1 MNYDEVENW
10 LCNDL
15 PFFQNQGRIAYKEN
29 LENIIYLLNKIGN
42 PQNNLKCIHVAGTN
56 GKGSVSYMLSKLLKE
71 ENYRVGL
78 FTSPHLLTFRER
90 IQLNNEYIDKKSVIQ
105 FVKKYK
111 SLSQFVNFSFFEFTT
126 AMAFW
131 FFNKNNIDIA
141 IIECGL
147 GGRLDSTNVIHPIL
161 SIITSI
167 SLDHANILGN
177 NLISI
182 ANEKAGIIKKNTPVL
197 ISSQNNN
204 DVINVFSERAKKL
217 SSSIFYSK
225 KIVNK
230 YSNINL
236 PNYQLFNIE
245 LVKSAKII
253 LSQVGIKFSK
263 NKSDKI
269 IEGYYKKNSF
279 LGRWTIIQKK
289 PLIIC
294 DIAHNIQG
302 LKSVFHQL
310 RKENKKKHIVLG
322 FSSDKEL
329 IEIFKI
335 ININATFYFCAC
347 SNPRVLNPK
356 KYFSLIQS
364 INKNFFLFNNPID
377 AVKEIIDKNS
387 DDEIVFVTG
396 SAFIV
401 ADVLSIFR

>member
-111 SLSQFVNFSFFEFTT
+111 SLSKFVNFSFFEFTT

-230 YSNINL
+230 DSNINL

-263 NKSDKI
+263 NKFDKI
-269 IEGYYKKNSF
+269 IEGYYKKNFF

-377 AVKEIIDKNS
+377 AVKEIIDKNF

-396 SAFIV
+396 SSFIV

>member
-29 LENIIYLLNKIGN
+29 LENISFLLNKIGN
-42 PQNNLKCIHVAGTN
+42 PQNNFKCIHVAGTN

-90 IQLNNEYIDKKSVIQ
+90 IQLNNEYIDKESVIQ

-131 FFNKNNIDIA
+131 FFNKNNVDIA

-197 ISSQNNN
+197 ISSQNKN

-302 LKSVFHQL
+302 LKSVFSSVKK
-310 RKENKKKHIVLG
+310 RK
-322 FSSDKEL
+322 
-329 IEIFKI
+329 
-335 ININATFYFCAC
+335 
-347 SNPRVLNPK
+347 
-356 KYFSLIQS
+356 
-364 INKNFFLFNNPID
+364 
-377 AVKEIIDKNS
+377 
-387 DDEIVFVTG
+387 
-396 SAFIV
+396 
-401 ADVLSIFR
+401 

>member
-204 DVINVFSERAKKL
+204 DVINVFSDRAKKL

>member
-29 LENIIYLLNKIGN
+29 LENISDLLNKIGN
-42 PQNNLKCIHVAGTN
+42 PQNNFKCIHVAGTN

-71 ENYRVGL
+71 QNYRVGL

-90 IQLNNEYIDKKSVIQ
+90 IQLNNEYIDKESVIQ

-131 FFNKNNIDIA
+131 FFNKKNVDIA

-161 SIITSI
+161 SIITSV

-182 ANEKAGIIKKNTPVL
+182 ANEKAGIIKKNIPVL
-197 ISSQNNN
+197 ISSQNKN

-217 SSSIFYSK
+217 SSSIFYTK

-236 PNYQLFNIE
+236 PSYQLFNIE
-245 LVKSAKII
+245 LVKSAKSI
-253 LSQVGIKFSK
+253 LSQLGIKFSK
-263 NKSDKI
+263 NKSYKI
-269 IEGYYKKNSF
+269 IESYYKKNF
-279 LGRWTIIQKK
+279 FIGRWTIIQKK

-302 LKSVFHQL
+302 LKSVFSQL

-322 FSSDKEL
+322 FSSDKDL

-335 ININATFYFCAC
+335 INLDATYYFCSC

-356 KYFSLIQS
+356 KYFSLIKS

-377 AVKEIIDKNS
+377 AVKEIIDKKS
-387 DDEIVFVTG
+387 DDEMVFVTG
-396 SAFIV
+396 SSFIV

>member
-364 INKNFFLFNNPID
+364 INKDFFLFNNPID

>member
-1 MNYDEVENW
+1 MIYHFFKIKVE
-10 LCNDL
+10 LL
-15 PFFQNQGRIAYKEN
+15 IKEN
-29 LENIIYLLNKIGN
+29 LENISILLNKIGN

-90 IQLNNEYIDKKSVIQ
+90 IQLNNEYIDKESVIQ

-131 FFNKNNIDIA
+131 FFNKKNIDIA

-177 NLISI
+177 NIISI
-182 ANEKAGIIKKNTPVL
+182 ANEKAGIIKKNIPVL
-197 ISSQNNN
+197 ISSQNKN

-217 SSSIFYSK
+217 SSSIFYTK

-245 LVKSAKII
+245 LVKSAKTI
-253 LSQVGIKFSK
+253 LSQLGIKFSK

-269 IEGYYKKNSF
+269 IEGYYKKNF
-279 LGRWTIIQKK
+279 FIGRWTIIQKK

-310 RKENKKKHIVLG
+310 RKENKKTYC
-322 FSSDKEL
+322 F
-329 IEIFKI
+329 
-335 ININATFYFCAC
+335 
-347 SNPRVLNPK
+347 R
-356 KYFSLIQS
+356 
-364 INKNFFLFNNPID
+364 FFI
-377 AVKEIIDKNS
+377 
-387 DDEIVFVTG
+387 
-396 SAFIV
+396 
-401 ADVLSIFR
+401 

>member
-356 KYFSLIQS
+356 KYFSLIKS

>member
-111 SLSQFVNFSFFEFTT
+111 SLSKFVNFSFFEFTT